1 MEFNKRYNRTEFV
14 DFLQHKFVP
23 EDFVV
28 ETTSI
33 DIERQ
38 TKYIRAITKLGSS
51 EMLDL
56 VVYEVRH
63 HSTQDARVGLS
74 KEAFRFLADE
84 WESRALVLFVPE
96 NNDAN
101 YRFSLIIVAEVVT
114 GCQEFLYIAGQER
127 SRISGMLRC
136 FMFCFRFFRF
146 QLFSNSQ

>member
-14 DFLQHKFVP
+14 DFLQHKFLP

-101 YRFSLIIVAEVVT
+101 YRFSLITIDLNET
-114 GCQEFLYIAGQER
+114 EKGRLQRIYSNPRRYSYYLGEGIAYYTPNN
-127 SRISGMLRC
+127 I
-136 FMFCFRFFRF
+136 
-146 QLFSNSQ
+146 

>member
-14 DFLQHKFVP
+14 DFLQHKFLP

-101 YRFSLIIVAEVVT
+101 YRFSLIT
-114 GCQEFLYIAGQER
+114 
-127 SRISGMLRC
+127 SRL
-136 FMFCFRFFRF
+136 
-146 QLFSNSQ
+146 

>member
-14 DFLQHKFVP
+14 DFLQHKFLP

-63 HSTQDARVGLS
+63 HSTQDARVGL
-74 KEAFRFLADE
+74 
-84 WESRALVLFVPE
+84 
-96 NNDAN
+96 
-101 YRFSLIIVAEVVT
+101 
-114 GCQEFLYIAGQER
+114 
-127 SRISGMLRC
+127 
-136 FMFCFRFFRF
+136 
-146 QLFSNSQ
+146 